1 MSFQVLVVVLASF
14 LLAEKAWRH
23 WMVILF
29 FRRPLPPPISETHTI
44 SILQP
49 IVSGDRT
56 LASCLEQN
64 LDLRSRHEVEYLWL
78 LDEDDTEAARICE
91 SLAAARPRAN
101 VRIVRVSVRDDRSSP
116 KMVKLI
122 EGVRRARGEIL
133 CVLDDDTLVP
143 DDGLEVCLSHL
154 SDPDVGAAFGLPY
167 YTHFEGFWSS
177 LVAYYGNSQN
187 LSTYIPYTMLMEPV
201 TMCGM
206 FYCFRRATYEAIG
219 GFGGLE
225 SALVD
230 DFAVARLFRSKG
242 YRLVQTTVRN
252 ATRIHVE
259 GCREFLRMMH
269 RWMIFARQTV
279 MKELPLPELAIV
291 YSAGVGSIL
300 APLLLVAALA
310 VQPSTWLA
318 VIVAVYLSYH
328 YLVFAHFNAAY
339 LDHASPLSRSWM
351 VVLMHFVLPLQLV
364 VASLAPRRLYWR
376 GQLIEVERGGGFRV
390 LERRATG
397 AFR

>member
-1 MSFQVLVVVLASF
+1 MSFQVLVIVLTCL
-14 LLAEKAWRH
+14 LLAEKVWAH

-29 FRRPLPPPISETHTI
+29 FRRPLPPPTPEVHTV

-56 LASCLEQN
+56 LANCLEQN

-78 LDEDDTEAARICE
+78 LDENDTEAARICE
-91 SLAAARPRAN
+91 SLAAAHPRAN
-101 VRIVRVSVRDDRSSP
+101 VRIVRVPLPDDRSSP

-122 EGVRRARGEIL
+122 EGVRRAHGEIL

-154 SDPDVGAAFGLPY
+154 RDPDVGAAFGLPY

-187 LSTYIPYTMLMEPV
+187 LSTYIPYTMLIEPV

-206 FYCFRRATYEAIG
+206 FYCFHRATYDAIG

-230 DFAVARLFRSKG
+230 DFAVARLFRAKG

-259 GCREFLRMMH
+259 GCRAFLRTMH

-291 YSAGVGSIL
+291 YSVGVGSVL
-300 APLLLVAALA
+300 GPLLLVAALA
-310 VQPSTWLA
+310 IQPSTWLA
-318 VIVAVYLSYH
+318 GIVALYLAYH
-328 YLVFAHFNAAY
+328 YLIFAHFNAAY
-339 LDHASPLSRSWM
+339 LHHASPLSRSWL
-351 VVLMHFVLPLQLV
+351 VVLMHVVLPLQLV

-390 LERRATG
+390 LKRRAT
-397 AFR
+397 